1 MRPDAPS
8 DPESQAIALP
18 RGQGWVAARGQGPVV
33 LALPGLP
40 GSPRDFRWLGPV
52 VEPHCRLIRP
62 ELAGL
67 GRVDGSVGHG
77 PSLPGRIAFVEDVVR
92 ALDARDVVIVAHS
105 AGAGLA
111 CGLAARMPDR
121 VRGLVLVC
129 PIGLRPHAALRSAP
143 VGLIGAVLRT
153 GVGRWALRKRLRKVF
168 VQLGFGSRWSDD
180 AILFTML
187 AAAEMDFDVQRDHVA
202 RIQCPTAVIW
212 AADDRIVE
220 PAVVQELAAALPE
233 GPRLCLETGGHG
245 LLKSAACEVGQVVLE
260 LVRGDS

>member
-1 MRPDAPS
+1 MRID
-8 DPESQAIALP
+8 LP
-18 RGQGWVAARGQGPVV
+18 GGIGWVAEQGAGPTV

-52 VEPHCRLIRP
+52 LEPHCRLIRP

-92 ALDARDVVIVAHS
+92 AMDVRDVVVVAHS

-111 CGLAARMPDR
+111 CGLAAHMPDR

-143 VGLIGAVLRT
+143 VGVIGAALRT

-168 VQLGFGSRWSDD
+168 IQLGFGSRWSDD

-187 AAAEMDFDVQRDHVA
+187 AAADMDFGVQRANVA
-202 RIQCPTAVIW
+202 RVQCQTAVVW
-212 AADDRIVE
+212 AANDRIVE
-220 PAVVQELAAALPE
+220 PAVVQELAAALPD
-233 GPRLCLETGGHG
+233 GPRICLETGGHG
-245 LLKSAACEVGQVVLE
+245 LLKSAACEVGELVLE
-260 LVRGDS
+260 MVRGDS